1 MARPRIYLTGHV
13 VIEHGAR
20 RVDEHQLPGRQ
31 GRLAFVY
38 LASNRNRPLSRAELA
53 CAIWGDHPPPEVE
66 GALNALLSK
75 LRNTLKQVELEP
87 PDTSIETR
95 SGSISLRLPADAWI
109 DLEAAANAI
118 DETEGA
124 LRRADTAA
132 AWGLANIVVAVGRR
146 PFLTDVEAPWI
157 ETRRAAQRAL
167 LVRALACLAKGEV
180 TPAIEVLESAP
191 PRLINVMTRPFGS
204 QADWL
209 QNREKLATL
218 YRRVGRISEAEVIET
233 ELITLLAVADDDHPI
248 KRRLEERVRPGAA
261 TRSHLSARP

>member
-1 MARPRIYLTGHV
+1 M
-13 VIEHGAR
+13 
-20 RVDEHQLPGRQ
+20 DEHQLPGRQ

-38 LASNRNRPLSRAELA
+38 LASNRNRPLSRGELA

-124 LRRADTAA
+124 LRRGDTAA

-167 LVRALACLAKGEV
+167 LVRALACLAEV
-180 TPAIEVLESAP
+180 SRV
-191 PRLINVMTRPFGS
+191 
-204 QADWL
+204 
-209 QNREKLATL
+209 NREPTLAIQYTAEIL
-218 YRRVGRISEAEVIET
+218 ELEPFRETAYQELMRLHAASGNRAEALRVYGRCR
-233 ELITLLAVADDDHPI
+233 ELLRDELGTSPSPQT
-248 KRRLEERVRPGAA
+248 ERVFLEILRAGGA
-261 TRSHLSARP
+261 